1 MLHMVLLYTVT
12 MYDFHDSTDTFLVN
26 PSFLQFCVPN
36 MCTLNYIRS
45 KKKPG
50 KIQNLFARLSQKIS
64 VKL

>member
-36 MCTLNYIRS
+36 L

-50 KIQNLFARLSQKIS
+50 KIKNLFVRLSQKIS